1 MSHLLI
7 QTDPEMPAAKLPVC
21 SRCNGFLQSP
31 NPECPERH
39 GTANPREV
47 LRQLCKVVGHALF
60 AGGRPRP
67 CCLRC
72 GRPRSAV
79 VV

>member
-1 MSHLLI
+1 MHLLI
-7 QTDPEMPAAKLPVC
+7 QSAPEFPVAKLPVC
-21 SRCNGFLQSP
+21 PCCNGFLQSP
-31 NPECPERH
+31 SPKCGERH

-47 LRQLCKVVGHALF
+47 LRQLCKVAGHVLVVAEKV
-60 AGGRPRP
+60 RP
-67 CCLRC
+67 CCARC